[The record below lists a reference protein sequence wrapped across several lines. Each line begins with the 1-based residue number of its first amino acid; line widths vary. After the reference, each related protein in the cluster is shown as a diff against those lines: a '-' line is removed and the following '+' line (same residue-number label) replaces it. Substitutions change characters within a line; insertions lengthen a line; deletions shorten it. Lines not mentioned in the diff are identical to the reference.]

1 MEIESQTIESIEKK
15 IWQLMLLSI
24 VVILFLTLALL
35 ALQFFDFIGES
46 NIVIFSKIANKYFV
60 SLAILILLFCAHM
73 IFQQRKLAD
82 LSRAF
87 FKEKEIA
94 RRLTRDI
101 KTLSALLEVSSIINS
116 QQKLSDILN
125 TIVREIL
132 YCFDAD
138 HSSIMLLD
146 RRSKMLK
153 TEVTFGKG
161 SEIIKDAIIPIG
173 ESIAGRVLKSGKP
186 LLLNGEV
193 DPAEFPGTPEKD
205 RRITSALC
213 VLLKIGGKNIG
224 VMNVNLV
231 DRDRSFSKTDLE
243 LMNIFANNIAVG
255 IYNASLYQQIR
266 SFTVQLEK
274 KVLELKNAR
283 DELEKQNEVL
293 RENVRLREDIEQIT
307 RHDLKAPLNG
317 IINFPNIVMSKGNLS
332 ERQREYLQETIQLG
346 YKMLNMINLSLDLY
360 QMEQGIYRFSP
371 VPVDI
376 VPVITDIFQENRK
389 FILSKKLVVEIMLND
404 RLLSEGDNFTVP
416 GEKLLF
422 YSMLN
427 NLIKNAFE
435 ASPKKEK
442 ITVSLNNESEF
453 TITIHNQ
460 GVVPEDIRD
469 SFFEKYVT
477 SGKEKGTGL
486 GTYSA
491 RFMAETQGGSIHLD
505 TSEENGTTVAVML
518 PKLQI

>member
-1 MEIESQTIESIEKK
+1 MVKK
-15 IWQLMLLSI
+15 
-24 VVILFLTLALL
+24 
-35 ALQFFDFIGES
+35 
-46 NIVIFSKIANKYFV
+46 SKILVVDDEPRNLRLIEAILLPLGYEV
-60 SLAILILLFCAHM
+60 SLAKDGKETLEKVQSNPPDMILLDVMMPEMDGYETCRQLKADPQTAKIPV
-73 IFQQRKLAD
+73 IFVTIKSHVD
-82 LSRAF
+82 D
-87 FKEKEIA
+87 E
-94 RRLTRDI
+94 RLGF
-101 KTLSALLEVSSIINS
+101 EVGGV
-116 QQKLSDILN
+116 D
-125 TIVREIL
+125 
-132 YCFDAD
+132 Y
-138 HSSIMLLD
+138 
-146 RRSKMLK
+146 
-153 TEVTFGKG
+153 
-161 SEIIKDAIIPIG
+161 IIKPIKPR
-173 ESIAGRVLKSGKP
+173 ILKARVH
-186 LLLNGEV
+186 NH
-193 DPAEFPGTPEKD
+193 
-205 RRITSALC
+205 
-213 VLLKIGGKNIG
+213 
-224 VMNVNLV
+224 
-231 DRDRSFSKTDLE
+231 
-243 LMNIFANNIAVG
+243 
-255 IYNASLYQQIR
+255 
-266 SFTVQLEK
+266 
-274 KVLELKNAR
+274 LELKNAR

-293 RENVRLREDIEQIT
+293 RENARLRKDIEQIT

-332 ERQREYLQETIQLG
+332 ERQRKYLQETIQLG

-389 FILSKKLVVEIMLND
+389 FILSKKLVVEIMLNG

-427 NLIKNAFE
+427 NLIKNALE

-442 ITVSLNNESEF
+442 ITVSFNNESEF

-477 SGKEKGTGL
+477 SGKENGTGL